1 MSGIITR
8 ETLPRY
14 LESLT
19 SGHSPIGLPP
29 KNDILY
35 VRNKIP
41 ERFRS
46 LREKKDWEDQEIGR
60 LKKGHNGLSGK
71 MYGFFHYG
79 SVIKDDGG
87 FCDPQYRVF
96 QNQWFKIVTSAKK
109 NHEGA
114 VCVKKRQAGL
124 SSMELYDA
132 IHDTFLIPQAVV
144 GMNSKNQTDS
154 KAFVLK
160 MKMMF
165 SRLPAFHRHPIISDT
180 AEGYFFGEKNGD
192 LYQGIQSRFFCRPP
206 TDTCYES
213 ETPYKIIM
221 DEAGK
226 TDNCEQIFSFAKA
239 GLYQGTTKMLGCP
252 LVFGTSGD
260 IGVTGGGLKNFWYK
274 HKLYNLRR
282 FFVAG
287 WMGIPEF
294 TDKYGN
300 TDWRAAIAWIMD
312 ERERAQGLGPKQYA
326 DIIQQFPLTPEEA
339 FMQFSS
345 GAGWD
350 VARILSHKA
359 ALEGEPERGK
369 IGYFKREGGKV
380 VFHPQA
386 FNDKAEPNVVTIW
399 HQPEAGIT
407 YLSGTDP
414 VSRDNVKRSQVVSD
428 YCAVWWAAPLGLQ
441 PERQMARVKGR
452 PDNLEEIYAQA
463 LLCDEYY
470 NDSRNMIEDND
481 GERVITFYKAN
492 NGFKNLAFRPN
503 PASHLMGAP
512 QTLIGFKKTQGQ
524 IVQKMDAETVGFIE
538 DQCECIEDTELCNE
552 LTDFNLA
559 NKDILAAFQ
568 AYLLNRADYCVTRF
582 KKINAPSGE
591 TGFQMGFK
599 RVKDRNGKIVVTR
612 GK

>member
-1 MSGIITR
+1 MSSIITSDTVAR
-8 ETLPRY
+8 HI
-14 LESLT
+14 ESIV
-19 SGHSPIGLPP
+19 PPP
-29 KNDILY
+29 KNTVLH
-35 VRNKIP
+35 VRNKVP
-41 ERFRS
+41 EKLRS
-46 LREKKDWEDQEIGR
+46 PREQREWVGQEVQRLRH
-60 LKKGHNGLSGK
+60 GHNGLSGK

-79 SVIKDDGG
+79 TVIKDDGG
-87 FCDPQYRVF
+87 FTEPRFLVF
-96 QNQWFKIVTSAKK
+96 QNQWYKTVTTAKK
-109 NHEGA
+109 NHEGV
-114 VCVKKRQAGL
+114 VCVKGRQKGL

-132 IHDTFLIPQAVV
+132 LHDTYLIPQAVV

-160 MKMMF
+160 MKMVF

-192 LYQGIQSRFFCRPP
+192 IYSGIQSRFFCRPP

-226 TDNCEQIFSFAKA
+226 TDNCQQIFSFAEP
-239 GLYQGTTKMLGCP
+239 GLYQGTTQMLGCP
-252 LVFGTSGD
+252 LIFGTSGD
-260 IGVTGGGLKNFWYK
+260 ISSTGGGLKGFWYK
-274 HKLYNLRR
+274 HKQYHLRR

-300 TDWRAAIAWIMD
+300 TDYRAAIAWIM
-312 ERERAQGLGPKQYA
+312 ERREEKQGLDQKAYT
-326 DIIQQFPLTPEEA
+326 DFIQQYPLTPEEA
-339 FMQFSS
+339 FAQYSS

-350 VARILSHKA
+350 IARILTHKS
-359 ALEGEPERGK
+359 ALESQPNRGK
-369 IGYFKREGGKV
+369 IGYFKREASGDKV
-380 VFHPQA
+380 VFHPQQ
-386 FNDKAEPNVVTIW
+386 FNEKGEEHLATLW
-399 HQPEAGIT
+399 HQPQDGVT

-428 YCAVWWAAPLGLQ
+428 YCALWFAAPLGLQ
-441 PERQMARVKGR
+441 PETQVARVKGR

-463 LLCDEYY
+463 LLCDEFF
-470 NDSRNMIEDND
+470 NNSRNMIEDND

-512 QTLIGFKKTQGQ
+512 QTLIGFKKTSGQ
-524 IVQKMDAETVGFIE
+524 ILLKMDAETVGFIE
-538 DQCECIEDTELCNE
+538 DQCESIEDPELCNE
-552 LTDFNLA
+552 LTDFNMA
-559 NKDILAAFQ
+559 NKDNFSAFQ
-568 AYLLNRADYCVTRF
+568 AYLLNRADYFVTRF

-591 TGFQMGFK
+591 MGFQMTFK
-599 RVKDRNGKIVVTR
+599 RVRNVNGKIVVQR
-612 GK
+612 GKMA